1 MAARAGGWNC
11 RPCHRHGLPA
21 GDEAGACVEATT
33 AIRQAESPSRKASDR
48 TLDGALRSLS
58 SRLLGDS
65 AYGSVEMLGR
75 LVYEH
80 GIKPHVTVRAGGCFV
95 PRGQSDGGAREG
107 KVGNAVN
114 SGAPDL
120 GAEPTVTFRLSGM
133 SVAEYFLPLRPAAC
147 DGGQCTATAGRP
159 EDRRRGNGRQ
169 RLAGL
174 RGRFQ
179 IPRHG
184 RLR

>member
-65 AYGSVEMLGR
+65 AYGSVEMLGW
-75 LVYEH
+75 LVYQQ
-80 GIKPHVTVRAGGCFV
+80 GIEPHVTVRPGGCFV
-95 PRGQSDGGAREG
+95 PAAR
-107 KVGNAVN
+107 AM
-114 SGAPDL
+114 A
-120 GAEPTVTFRLSGM
+120 ARARARSGM
-133 SVAEYFLPLRPAAC
+133 R
-147 DGGQCTATAGRP
+147 
-159 EDRRRGNGRQ
+159 
-169 RLAGL
+169 
-174 RGRFQ
+174 
-179 IPRHG
+179 
-184 RLR
+184 